1 MRCEYEE
8 FFNPD
13 LTSIR
18 SLMGKVVN
26 SRMGKIKERKAWIL
40 KILLNCRGICKDIFV
55 A

>member
-8 FFNPD
+8 FFNLD

-26 SRMGKIKERKAWIL
+26 SRMGKIKERKDL
-40 KILLNCRGICKDIFV
+40 KILLNSRRICKDIFV

>member
-18 SLMGKVVN
+18 SLMGKVVK
-26 SRMGKIKERKAWIL
+26 RMGKIREKGMDL